1 MRIHSFLRVLLYG
14 TLSTISAFAWS
25 VKPAKAYQLEVILFQ
40 QAAPKQLAS
49 EYWRDTPPWTDT
61 HTLKASSINSNR
73 ADSVTPDKLS
83 NVVEQLKKQ
92 KDTSILLHQAW
103 RIEKTIL
110 NRPVLLALTNVE
122 HVDPSIDITTNT
134 LVTGS
139 IRLSLRRYFNAAL
152 KLHYRIPRTSL
163 PSNMRST
170 RHCDGS
176 EYCHYYMQEK
186 RRTRSMQLNYLDHP
200 IIGVLFEVFPL
211 SS

>member
-1 MRIHSFLRVLLYG
+1 MRIHSFLRVLLYS
-14 TLSTISAFAWS
+14 TLSIISAFAWS
-25 VKPAKAYQLEVILFQ
+25 AKPAKAYQLEVILFQ
-40 QAAPKQLAS
+40 QAAPKHLAS
-49 EYWRDTPPWTDT
+49 EYWRDTPPWTST
-61 HTLKASSINSNR
+61 HALKASSIDSNR
-73 ADSVTPDKLS
+73 VSSITPDKLS

-92 KDTSILLHQAW
+92 DNARILLHQAW
-103 RIEKTIL
+103 RIEKTKL
-110 NRPVLLALTNVE
+110 NHPILLALTNVE
-122 HVDPSIDITTNT
+122 NVDPSIDITANT

-139 IRLSLRRYFNAAL
+139 IRLSLHRYFNAAL

-163 PSNMRST
+163 PNDMRST

-200 IIGVLFEVFPL
+200 LIGVLFEVFPL